1 MALAHAHNLTV
12 TAHHVDH
19 QIRPE
24 SGAESERARSI
35 AQQIGVEFVLHTVSV
50 EAGPNLEARA
60 RLARKSVLS
69 VEVMTGHTLD
79 DQAETVLIRLLRG
92 SGSDGLAS
100 IRPGYRH
107 PILALRRSETEAV
120 CTSLGIEPVR
130 DASNRSGDMWR
141 NRIRAELLPL
151 AADIAGRDLAP
162 ILARSADLLRDES
175 RFLDDLA
182 ADLEA
187 TDAKQLA
194 AAEPVLARR
203 AIRRWLTVDGYP
215 PDAASVERVLA
226 VARGDSIACELPGG
240 RRVERSHQHF
250 RIIEP
255 ER

>member
-1 MALAHAHNLTV
+1 
-12 TAHHVDH
+12 VDH

-24 SGAESERARSI
+24 SEAEAEQARSI
-35 AQQIGVEFVLHTVSV
+35 ARQIGVSFVLHTVLV
-50 EAGPNLEARA
+50 GPGPNLEARA
-60 RLARKSVLS
+60 RDARKSVLP
-69 VEVMTGHTLD
+69 VGAMTGHTLD

-100 IRPGYRH
+100 IDPGFRH
-107 PILALRRSETEAV
+107 PILALRRSETESV
-120 CTSLGIEPVR
+120 CASLGVDPVR
-130 DASNRSGDMWR
+130 DVSNQSTGMWR

-162 ILARSADLLRDES
+162 VLARSADLLRDES

-182 ADLEA
+182 AGLEP
-187 TDAKQLA
+187 TDTKRLA
-194 AAEPVLARR
+194 AADPVLARR

-215 PDAASVERVLA
+215 PDAATVERVLA
-226 VARGDSIACELPGG
+226 VARGESIACELPGG

>member
-1 MALAHAHNLTV
+1 M
-12 TAHHVDH
+12 DH
-19 QIRPE
+19 QIRQE
-24 SGAESERARSI
+24 SKAESEQARSI
-35 AQQIGVEFVLHTVSV
+35 ARQVGVSFVLHTVLV
-50 EAGPNLEARA
+50 APGPNLEARA
-60 RLARKSVLS
+60 RAARLSVLP
-69 VEVMTGHTLD
+69 VGAMTGHTLD

-100 IRPGYRH
+100 IDPGIRH
-107 PILALRRSETEAV
+107 PILALRRSETESV
-120 CTSLGIEPVR
+120 CTSLGIDPVC
-130 DASNRSGDMWR
+130 DVSNQSSDMWR

-151 AADIAGRDLAP
+151 AVDIAGRDLVP

-182 ADLEA
+182 AVLEP
-187 TDAKQLA
+187 TDAKRLA
-194 AAEPVLARR
+194 AADPVLARR

-215 PDAASVERVLA
+215 PDAATVERVLA
-226 VARGDSIACELPGG
+226 VARGESIACELPGG